1 MLVRRGDVVVADVP
15 APIVEPGTVLVRV
28 DHSAISAGTE
38 LSGIRQSGAPLWQR
52 ALRQPQKVAKVVETA
67 ATRGVAATMRL
78 VESRLGAPQATGYS
92 AAGVVIEVGAGVG
105 DLAPGDRVACAGA
118 GLANHAEVIRVPR
131 NLVVPIPDGVDSDEA
146 STVTLGAIAL
156 QGVRRGQ
163 PTLGET
169 FVVIGLGILGQLTVQ
184 LLRASGCRV
193 IGTDLDPSR
202 VALASELGMD
212 LALEPGEPKAAE
224 SVSRLTDRVGADGVI
239 VTAATPSS
247 DLISTAFQMTRK
259 KGRVVIV
266 GDVGLDLHREDIY
279 AKELDVL
286 ISTSYGPGR
295 YDRGYEERGLDYPV
309 GYVRWTENRNMAEY
323 LRLIASGRVQVE
335 RLIGATFEV
344 GEAERAYAALGAE
357 SPRPLIVL
365 LRYPTAGDAA
375 DSLTVATAKPEP
387 RRSGA
392 IGVALIGAGSFAS
405 STHLPNLE
413 ALASDF
419 QVRAVVGRTGHKAIA
434 LAERLGAAY
443 GTTEVDAALA
453 DPAVDLALIATRHDL
468 HARLTLEALRH
479 GKHVFVEKPLA
490 LTREEL
496 DEILA
501 FFDKPSDDARP
512 TLTTGF
518 NRRFSPHARRL
529 WELVVGRS
537 GPMVLAY
544 RMNAGHIP
552 ADDWVHGP
560 EGGGRNLG
568 EACHIYDLFTYLTG
582 SRVVDVHASPIRAHG
597 GATSPTD
604 NFVATM
610 QFEDG
615 SVGSLTYTSLGSPEH
630 SKEELDVFVDGRVYL
645 LHDYRTLEV
654 VGSKAAGVST
664 RNPDKGHRAE
674 LEALATA
681 LKGGGEWPIPLWQQV
696 QATDIALRVEGF
708 LRADT

>member
-1 MLVRRGDVVVADVP
+1 MADVP

-28 DHSAISAGTE
+28 AHSAISAGTE
-38 LSGIRQSGAPLWQR
+38 MSGIRESGAPLWQR

-67 ATRGVAATMRL
+67 ATKGVSATRRM
-78 VESRLGAPQATGYS
+78 VESRLGAPQAIGYS
-92 AAGVVIEVGAGVG
+92 AAGTVLEVGQGVD
-105 DLAPGDRVACAGA
+105 DLSPGDRVACAGA

-156 QGVRRGQ
+156 QGVRRAQ

-202 VALASELGMD
+202 VDLASELGMD
-212 LALEPGEPKAAE
+212 LAIEPGETKAAE

-247 DLISTAFQMTRK
+247 ELVSTAFQMTRK

-323 LRLIASGRVQVE
+323 LRLLDEGRVQVE
-335 RLIGATFEV
+335 RLIGATFDV
-344 GEAERAYAALGAE
+344 GDADRAYGALGAE

-365 LRYPTAGDAA
+365 LSYPSAA
-375 DSLTVATAKPEP
+375 DATATRTVATAKPEP

-405 STHLPNLE
+405 STHLPNIE
-413 ALASDF
+413 GLASDF

-443 GTTEVDAALA
+443 GTTDVDAALA
-453 DPAVDLALIATRHDL
+453 DPAIDLALIATRHDL
-468 HARLTLEALRH
+468 HASLALEALRR

-490 LTREEL
+490 LTRPEL
-496 DEILA
+496 DEIQA
-501 FFDKPSDDARP
+501 FFDQPSDATTRP
-512 TLTTGF
+512 TITTGF

-537 GPMVLAY
+537 GPMVLTY

-552 ADDWVHGP
+552 PDDWVHGP

-582 SRVVDVHASPIRAHG
+582 SRVTDVHAAPIRAHG
-597 GATSPTD
+597 GAVSPTD
-604 NFVATM
+604 NFIATM
-610 QFEDG
+610 QFDDG
-615 SVGSLTYTSLGSPEH
+615 SVASLTYTSLGSSEH
-630 SKEELDVFVDGRVYL
+630 PKEELEVFVDGRVYA

-654 VGSKAAGVST
+654 VGSKATGAST
-664 RNPDKGHRAE
+664 RTQDKGHKAE
-674 LEALATA
+674 LEALASA
-681 LKGGGEWPIPLWQQV
+681 LRTGGEWPIPLWQQV
-696 QATDIALRVEGF
+696 QATDIALRVEGY